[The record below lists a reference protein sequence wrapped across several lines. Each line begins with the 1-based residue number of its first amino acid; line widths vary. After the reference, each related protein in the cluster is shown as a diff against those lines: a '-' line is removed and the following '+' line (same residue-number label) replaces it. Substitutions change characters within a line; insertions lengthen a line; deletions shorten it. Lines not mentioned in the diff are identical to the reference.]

1 MKRLFNILWLKL
13 SLYSLRNKRKS
24 ALLDIHV
31 KYPKEASRVNNL
43 EDIRRDYFRE
53 IDNKIDTKERLINI
67 ISNRSKESC

>member
-1 MKRLFNILWLKL
+1 MKRLFNILWLKF
-13 SLYSLRNKRKS
+13 SIYSLKNERKS